1 MIKPM
6 SAALVTMFAIAFS
19 SQTAWSRDTVRVD
32 PRVDRGSATVG
43 IDYRDFEE
51 AASDAVQSLLSSGAV
66 SRPNGEPYVLAIS
79 RIINDTMQRI
89 DTDQLIKKIRIDLLN
104 SRRVVVTTAVSGAGA
119 EDALVYGVRDDLRGN
134 SEFDQS
140 TVQRRGTLKA
150 PELSLSGKILQRN
163 LAMDRRQTQVE
174 YYFMLTLTDL
184 ETGLAIWENEFPI
197 IKRTKSRSAPW

>member
-1 MIKPM
+1 MMKFM
-6 SAALVTMFAIAFS
+6 KSMLALVMILFVAN
-19 SQTAWSRDTVRVD
+19 QDAWSRDTVRVD

-66 SRPNGEPYVLAIS
+66 SRGNGEPYVLAIS

-104 SRRVVVTTAVSGAGA
+104 SRKVVVTTAVSGAGA
-119 EDALVYGVRDDLRGN
+119 EDALIYGVRDDLRGN

-140 TVQRRGTLKA
+140 TVQRRGTLQA

-163 LAMDRRQTQVE
+163 LTMDRRQTQIE

-184 ETGLAIWENEFPI
+184 QTGLAIWENEFPI
-197 IKRTKSRSAPW
+197 IKRTNSRSAPW